1 MSGALVQKDEG
12 VQKPVYYASHSMNGP
27 QTRYQKLE
35 KLVLTLFIIL
45 RKHKHYFQTFPIIV
59 LTKHPLRNVV
69 ENAKVT
75 GKTSKWASELRS
87 YGLRYE
93 PKAAI
98 KSQVLA
104 DFIADFT
111 SGSQNTLT
119 N

>member
-1 MSGALVQKDEG
+1 
-12 VQKPVYYASHSMNGP
+12 VYYVSYSMNDP
-27 QTRYQKLE
+27 KIRYQRLE
-35 KLVLTLFIIL
+35 KLVLAPFIIL
-45 RKHKHYFQTFPIIV
+45 RKLKHCFQTFAITV
-59 LTKHPLRNVV
+59 LTVHPLRSIMGNLK
-69 ENAKVT
+69 AT
-75 GKTSKWASELRS
+75 RRISKWASELRS